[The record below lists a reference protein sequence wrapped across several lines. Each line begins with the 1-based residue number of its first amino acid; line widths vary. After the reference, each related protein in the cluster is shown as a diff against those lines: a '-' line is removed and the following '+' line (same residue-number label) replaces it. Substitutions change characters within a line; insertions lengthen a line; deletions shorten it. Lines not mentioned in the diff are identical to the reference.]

1 MRRKS
6 RSRIASVLTMAGSPT
21 RRQQG
26 GSVDIY
32 IVRIYR
38 REKDNPRVLVGLVE
52 EVGKKGKR
60 AFNDLDDLWEILT
73 AGKQVTNPG
82 RQDAV
87 RRMTEKSRNKM
98 NTVGR
103 GDK

>member
-1 MRRKS
+1 MRLKA
-6 RSRIASVLTMAGSPT
+6 RSRIAAVLTMAGSPT

-26 GSVDIY
+26 GSVDNY

-60 AFNDLDDLWEILT
+60 AFNGLDDLWEILNV
-73 AGKQVTNPG
+73 GKRVTNLG

-87 RRMTEKSRNKM
+87 SRRIEKSRNKM
-98 NTVGR
+98 NTIG
-103 GDK
+103 GDDK

>member
-1 MRRKS
+1 MRLKA
-6 RSRIASVLTMAGSPT
+6 RSRIAEVLTMAGSPT

-26 GSVDIY
+26 GSVDNY

-60 AFNDLDDLWEILT
+60 AFNDLDDLWEILN
-73 AGKQVTNPG
+73 AGKRMTNPG
-82 RQDAV
+82 RQETV
-87 RRMTEKSRNKM
+87 RRMIEKSRNKM
-98 NTVGR
+98 NSMGR